1 MDEKQKTRLINP
13 NLTRI
18 VPNMKSESKDGEITG
33 GSETTIRHDVS
44 GSEQTFEL
52 HGHTAADKTMLLF
65 NRDEIQKKISE
76 PVEIPEISPED
87 METGYVSKL
96 ISKPFSHRTEEDKL
110 KINRNFLR
118 DAEPFTVDRL
128 SDNIQNAPEELATG
142 IAGLDKRITIPQRK
156 LTFIASRPQHGKT
169 VFMLNLLRNMCVK
182 YTQKHFLYFSY
193 AESRQDI
200 EIKLINMCGEQPFPD
215 NPEDGFTTNFDRW
228 KHQFKTRK
236 ASELTQLSGQTLEF
250 KGLKNF
256 TTFASRVHVID
267 ATYNVVDLIDSIQ
280 AFNNTLPVGGVFIDF
295 LQAVRPDPE
304 KIQILLSRRQQAQET
319 TDRLMELANDT
330 TFPII
335 VGAQLASPEQQVPEY
350 DGLALKYLT
359 GVGDP
364 EQAANLIIGLQN
376 YSRSEFIGSNITDH
390 FKSRFYE
397 QPFQKA
403 ETMPSNFKEK
413 HPNTVLLAKVLLNKG
428 GPEMEMELL
437 FNKWLMV
444 VANFQ
449 E

>member
-1 MDEKQKTRLINP
+1 MDEKNKTRLVNP

-18 VPNMKSESKDGEITG
+18 IPNMKSDSKDSDITG
-33 GSETTIRHDVS
+33 GSETTIRQAVS
-44 GSEQTFEL
+44 RSEQTFEL

-65 NRDEIQKKISE
+65 NRDEIQKRVAE

-87 METGYVSKL
+87 MDTGYVSKL
-96 ISKPFSHRTEEDKL
+96 ISKPFTHRTEEDKL

-128 SDNIQNAPEELATG
+128 SDNIKNAPEELTTG
-142 IAGLDKRITIPQRK
+142 IAGLDNQIAIPQRK

-169 VFMLNLLRNMCVK
+169 VFMLNLLRNMCVT
-182 YTQKHFLYFSY
+182 YTQKHFLYYSY
-193 AESRQDI
+193 ADSRQDI

-215 NPEDGFTTNFDRW
+215 NKDDGFTTNFDRW

-236 ASELTQLSGQTLEF
+236 TSELNQLAGQTLEF

-256 TTFASRVHVID
+256 TTFAQRVHVID

-280 AFNNTLPVGGVFIDF
+280 AFNNTLPIGAVFIDF

-304 KIQILLSRRQQAQET
+304 KIQVLLSRRQQAQET
-319 TDRLMELANDT
+319 TDRLIELANDT
-330 TFPII
+330 KFPVI
-335 VGAQLASPEQQVPEY
+335 VGAQLTAPEQPVPEY

-364 EQAANLIIGLQN
+364 EQAANLVIGLQN
-376 YSRSEFIGSNITDH
+376 YSRSEFIGSNVTGH

-397 QPFQKA
+397 QPFQRA
-403 ETMPSNFKEK
+403 EAMPANFKEK

-428 GPEMEMELL
+428 GPELEMELL

-444 VANFQ
+444 VADFQ

>member
-1 MDEKQKTRLINP
+1 MDEKNKTRLVNP

-18 VPNMKSESKDGEITG
+18 VPNMKSNSKESEITG
-33 GSETTIRHDVS
+33 DSATTIRRS
-44 GSEQTFEL
+44 LSESEQTFEL
-52 HGHTAADKTMLLF
+52 QGHTAADKTMLLF
-65 NRDEIQKKISE
+65 NRDEIQKRIAE

-87 METGYVSKL
+87 MDTGYVSKL
-96 ISKPFSHRTEEDKL
+96 ISTPFSHRTKEDKL

-128 SDNIQNAPEELATG
+128 SENIKNAPEELATG

-182 YTQKHFLYFSY
+182 YTNKHFLFFSY

-200 EIKLINMCGEQPFPD
+200 EIKLINMCGEVPFPD
-215 NPEDGFTTNFDRW
+215 NPDDGFNTNFDRW
-228 KHQFKTRK
+228 KNQFKTRE
-236 ASELTQLSGQTLEF
+236 AAELGQLSGQALEF

-256 TTFASRVHVID
+256 LTFATRVHVID

-280 AFNNTLPVGGVFIDF
+280 AFSNTLPVGGIFIDF
-295 LQAVRPDPE
+295 LQAVRPNPE
-304 KIQILLSRRQQAQET
+304 KIQVLLSRKQQAQET
-319 TDRLMELANDT
+319 TDRLMELANDAK
-330 TFPII
+330 FPII
-335 VGAQLASPEQQVPEY
+335 VGAQLATPEQQVPEY

-376 YSRSEFIGSNITDH
+376 YSRSDFIGSNVTGH

-403 ETMPSNFKEK
+403 EAMPANFKEK

-428 GPEMEMELL
+428 GPEIEMELL

-444 VANFQ
+444 VADFQ